1 MRNENEIYCSNCGTL
16 IPSSAKF
23 CTSCGL
29 EQIEIEGN
37 HIPYIESNSDIY
49 SDPIEN
55 FKSKIQENKK
65 HILYLIVSIIAYFF
79 LNRLIPVVLVEINSE
94 LNIYYFESK
103 LCYSI
108 THIIPILM
116 ILKSIKLLENRDHPS
131 DNKPY
136 LLIGLGLLLYKVF
149 WVFFTEEFYQEL
161 AFNKVLEPLKQIINL
176 LALVSLG
183 WGIYT
188 LEFIKNYFNVSS
200 KSGNKMSILFAII
213 ALFSVF
219 LPWASVKTKSY
230 ASGYGSNF
238 NMGSSVDGIT
248 GVTLGY
254 GIVGIILGIIVIYL
268 SLQRPKFVYIIGSI
282 MTFDSLTYLLTL
294 GTSDYKGSYSGG
306 GVSGTAEINVI
317 PQFGLILFI
326 FCSIAIVYYSYKDR
340 NLE

>member
-16 IPSSAKF
+16 ILSSAKF

-37 HIPYIESNSDIY
+37 HIPYIESTSDIY
-49 SDPIEN
+49 GDPIEN

-79 LNRLIPVVLVEINSE
+79 LNRLIPVILVEINSE
-94 LNIYYFESK
+94 LTIYYFESK

-108 THIIPILM
+108 TQIIPVLM

-136 LLIGLGLLLYKVF
+136 LLIGLGLLLYKLF
-149 WVFFTEEFYQEL
+149 WVFFSEEFIQEL
-161 AFNKVLEPLKQIINL
+161 ALNKVLEPLKQIINL
-176 LALVSLG
+176 LALVSIG

-248 GVTLGY
+248 GISLGY

-306 GVSGTAEINVI
+306 GVSGTAEINII

-326 FCSIAIVYYSYKDR
+326 FCSIAIIYYSFKDR